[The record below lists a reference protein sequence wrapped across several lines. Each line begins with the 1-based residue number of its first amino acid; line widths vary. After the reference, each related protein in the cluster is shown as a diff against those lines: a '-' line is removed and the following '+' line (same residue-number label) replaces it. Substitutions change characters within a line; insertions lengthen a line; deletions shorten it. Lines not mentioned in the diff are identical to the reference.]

1 MPTDN
6 GKTSGRTT
14 IPVSISMTPEE
25 QEIIQRAAEA
35 DHRSVSSFVKVHI
48 LPIAERLLA
57 EHEERTPAAA

>member
-1 MPTDN
+1 MMSDN
-6 GKTSGRTT
+6 GKTGGRST

-48 LPIAERLLA
+48 LPIAEKKLA
-57 EHEERTPAAA
+57 EVEQKAAVT